1 MQAMPMINQPAVVN
15 EAVAPRA
22 TRSSS
27 AKSDDRFSPV
37 LKEACSEGGE
47 DELAGA
53 AMVAQ
58 NQDTQQEG
66 VIENPDTGQPN
77 ATQNNAKEFVATDE
91 VIADMAI
98 VEEQVLGEKVL
109 AADVSTKGTILAAEA
124 VTAAG
129 EVNVKTTGTDPAQVK
144 DVVPPNA
151 ERATEV
157 SQRDQNV
164 IPGRDQPV
172 TERSELV
179 NKVVTQ
185 EVAVAPV
192 VVSQVAASTGG
203 AQPLQQLNVLP
214 LQKIV
219 EPGVSSE
226 KGLAK
231 GAAGKGKIIT
241 DPRFASLLNKPE
253 VGASL
258 RQQQSQDSSLVTM
271 ATPSTVETA
280 TETTS
285 SLLNSNGA
293 ENNPSLTLS
302 ADSTGKSEL
311 FGVNMPTNQNVE
323 GGISTATHPQ
333 LSTLEVAGTQQSG
346 PAIALKDGSSVL
358 ESRVVQQTIDHL
370 TLHSRGDSSSV
381 TVKLHPEEL
390 GEIQLRMVMEG
401 DQLKVHLQAQSQQ
414 VQEVLERNFPRLRD
428 ALQEQGVTV
437 DDFQVSVDSGDG
449 GNQQFSEQ
457 REFVADMQADHLS
470 SFDHGD
476 EAEMSTP
483 VVESWVDGRSVSLRV

>member
-91 VIADMAI
+91 VIAEMSIMED
-98 VEEQVLGEKVL
+98 QVLGEKVL
-109 AADVSTKGTILAAEA
+109 VAEA

-129 EVNVKTTGTDPAQVK
+129 EVNVKTTGADPTQVK

-157 SQRDQNV
+157 SQRNQNV
-164 IPGRDQPV
+164 IPDRDQPV
-172 TERSELV
+172 TERSDLA

-226 KGLAK
+226 NGLAK

-293 ENNPSLTLS
+293 ENEPSLTLS
-302 ADSTGKSEL
+302 ADSTGKSDL
-311 FGVNMPTNQNVE
+311 FGVNMPTTQNVE

-333 LSTLEVAGTQQSG
+333 LSTLDAAGTQQSG
-346 PAIALKDGSSVL
+346 PAIALKDGSSVP

-370 TLHSRGDSSSV
+370 TLHSRGDISSV

-437 DDFQVSVDSGDG
+437 DDFQVSVDSGET
-449 GNQQFSEQ
+449 Q
-457 REFVADMQADHLS
+457 
-470 SFDHGD
+470 
-476 EAEMSTP
+476 
-483 VVESWVDGRSVSLRV
+483 